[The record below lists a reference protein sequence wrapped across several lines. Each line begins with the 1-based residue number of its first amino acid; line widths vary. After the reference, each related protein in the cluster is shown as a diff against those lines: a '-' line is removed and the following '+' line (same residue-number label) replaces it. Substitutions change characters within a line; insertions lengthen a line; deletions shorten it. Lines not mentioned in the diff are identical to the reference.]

1 MGRSR
6 VEELADIIVNLAKRD
21 EMGGT
26 GRVIKDELY
35 ALGYE
40 DKEISEAISEVS
52 SKFRVETVGN
62 VIKVY
67 FSKRRKVFNV

>member
-1 MGRSR
+1 LGKSR
-6 VEELADIIVNLAKRD
+6 VEELAEMIVNLAKRD
-21 EMGGT
+21 EINGT

-40 DKEISEAISEVS
+40 DDEISEAIFEVS

-62 VIKVY
+62 VIKIY
-67 FSKRRKVFNV
+67 FTKRRKVFNV

>member
-1 MGRSR
+1 MGKSR
-6 VEELADIIVNLAKRD
+6 VEELAEMIVNLAKRD
-21 EMGGT
+21 EINGT

-40 DKEISEAISEVS
+40 DDEISEAIFEVS

-62 VIKVY
+62 VIKIY
-67 FSKRRKVFNV
+67 FTKRRKVFNV

>member
-1 MGRSR
+1 MRKSR
-6 VEELADIIVNLAKRD
+6 VEELADIIVNLAKKD
-21 EMGGT
+21 EINGT

-40 DKEISEAISEVS
+40 DEEISEAIFEVS

-62 VIKVY
+62 VIKIY
-67 FSKRRKVFNV
+67 FSRRRKVFNV

>member
-1 MGRSR
+1 VRKSR
-6 VEELADIIVNLAKRD
+6 VEELADIIVNLAKKD
-21 EMGGT
+21 EINGT

-40 DKEISEAISEVS
+40 DEEISEAIFEVS

-62 VIKVY
+62 VIKIY
-67 FSKRRKVFNV
+67 FSRRRKVFNV

>member
-1 MGRSR
+1 MRKSR
-6 VEELADIIVNLAKRD
+6 VEELADIIVNLAKKD
-21 EMGGT
+21 EINGT

-40 DKEISEAISEVS
+40 DSEISEAIFEVS

-62 VIKVY
+62 IIKIY
-67 FSKRRKVFNV
+67 FSRRRRVFNV

>member
-1 MGRSR
+1 MGKSR
-6 VEELADIIVNLAKRD
+6 VEELAEMIVNLAKRD
-21 EMGGT
+21 EINGT

-40 DKEISEAISEVS
+40 DEEISEAIFEVS

-62 VIKVY
+62 VIKIY
-67 FSKRRKVFNV
+67 FTKRRKVFNV